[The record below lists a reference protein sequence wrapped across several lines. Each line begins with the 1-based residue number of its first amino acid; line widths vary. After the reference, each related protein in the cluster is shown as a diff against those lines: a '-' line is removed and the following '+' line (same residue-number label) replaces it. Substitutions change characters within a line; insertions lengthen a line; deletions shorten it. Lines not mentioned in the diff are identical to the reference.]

1 MTCELNSHVWY
12 VGSREEGSLW
22 QRLKTIV
29 KSEFHIQEIGTDDI
43 CGNMVDGVVCKEK
56 YLGSNLDR
64 NVMWTKGSWVME
76 DRCAGKSYINRS

>member
-1 MTCELNSHVWY
+1 M
-12 VGSREEGSLW
+12 W

-43 CGNMVDGVVCKEK
+43 FGNMVDGVVCKEK

-76 DRCAGKSYINRS
+76 DRCAGKSYINRSR